1 MRRILLLPDLHAP
14 YHHEQAF
21 ECFLDVARGWEPHE
35 LVCLGDFGDL
45 PHFSRF
51 IVDPRQ
57 VIPFNDE
64 RKAIRNCVKRVSSAV
79 RKGCKKTFL
88 TGNHDARIDRY
99 ILERAPLLTGW
110 RDVADL
116 YDLDR
121 HGWDVLPYKR
131 SYKIG
136 KLLLS
141 HDFGRAG
148 VNAARQSVNDVGH
161 SVGFGHTHGL
171 NVHYQ
176 GTTLGERH
184 VGATFGWLGDP
195 EKIDY
200 LHRDRVRRS
209 YIHGLGTVHV
219 LDDGRFW
226 LQAIPIVEGECVVD
240 GVVYGARTG
249 KKRAR
254 KT

>member
-1 MRRILLLPDLHAP
+1 MRRILLQSDVHAP
-14 YHHEQAF
+14 YHSEEALS
-21 ECFLDVARGWEPHE
+21 CFLDVAARWNPHE

-45 PHFSRF
+45 ASVSRF
-51 IVDPRQ
+51 VVDPRQ
-57 VIPFNDE
+57 TLPLDE
-64 RKAIRNCVKRVSSAV
+64 EIEGIRAALKRTTAAV

-99 ILERAPLLTGW
+99 ILERAPQLAGFV
-110 RDVADL
+110 DVGDL
-116 YDLDR
+116 YGLDKL
-121 HGWDVLPYKR
+121 GWGVLPYKR
-131 SYKIG
+131 SYKVG

-148 VNAARQSVNDVGH
+148 VNAARQSVHDVGH
-161 SVGFGHTHGL
+161 SVGFGHTHRL
-171 NVHYQ
+171 QVHYQ
-176 GTTLGERH
+176 GTTTGERH

-200 LHRDRVRRS
+200 KHRDLVRRD
-209 YIHGLGTVHV
+209 YMHGFGVVHM